1 MEKIGLDLVHDLVYY
16 KIEVMRMSVI
26 VNIHEAKTNFSRLL
40 AQVGKGEEVIISKA
54 GKPIARLIPFEEK
67 PKRRVA
73 GSGKG
78 RIEVADDFDASLPES
93 ILNQFES

>member
-1 MEKIGLDLVHDLVYY
+1 MQ
-16 KIEVMRMSVI
+16 MSII

-40 AQVGKGEEVIISKA
+40 AQVDKGEEVIISKA

-67 PKRRVA
+67 PKRRVS

-78 RIEVADDFDASLPES
+78 RIEVADDFDAPLPES

>member
-1 MEKIGLDLVHDLVYY
+1 MQ
-16 KIEVMRMSVI
+16 MSVI

-40 AQVGKGEEVIISKA
+40 AQVDKGEEVIISKA
-54 GKPIARLIPFEEK
+54 GKPVARLIPFEEK
-67 PKRRVA
+67 PKGRFA

-78 RIEVADDFDASLPES
+78 RIEVADDFDTPLPES